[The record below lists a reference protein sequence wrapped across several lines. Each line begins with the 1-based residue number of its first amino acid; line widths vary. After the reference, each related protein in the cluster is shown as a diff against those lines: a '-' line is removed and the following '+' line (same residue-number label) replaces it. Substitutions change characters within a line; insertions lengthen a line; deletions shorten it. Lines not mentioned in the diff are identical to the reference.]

1 MHSFA
6 YYLNKCLSS
15 FNVKHIV
22 DAFLKNKQNKQS
34 IKYFKQ
40 LIIDN
45 PYTTAA
51 KVKVLYDSFYIA
63 FVFVNYTGN

>member
-1 MHSFA
+1 M
-6 YYLNKCLSS
+6 L
-15 FNVKHIV
+15 
-22 DAFLKNKQNKQS
+22 FLKNKQNKQS

-40 LIIDN
+40 LIINN

-51 KVKVLYDSFYIA
+51 RVKVLYDSFYVA